1 MNEHDE
7 MNGRTDGENGYY
19 SFSAEEQENRE
30 LSDSIGE
37 HVEQQLRTG
46 KSVYS
51 DGSYAD
57 ADYILSDEAPTTP
70 RRYYT
75 PPERETRQAEPRPEK
90 KKGVFSR
97 VLAGVLAGLL
107 MGSAVSVGIMGLL
120 QSRETGSRELSANLS
135 GVVSETPAPT
145 PTPLLTVNT
154 AHGDEMNAT
163 DIYAAATAQVVGIR
177 TEITGY
183 NIWGQATK
191 NAVSGTGFII
201 SEDGYILTNH
211 HVIEDAYKG
220 GYDVNV
226 IFYNGDTYVA
236 EIVGFE
242 GEDSDVAVLKIDAA
256 GLTPVTFGDSSTLA
270 VGETVYAVGNPLGEL
285 TYTMTRGMVSA
296 LDRDITTSSTSNGVT
311 VTTTMNMFQIDAAVN
326 SGNSG
331 GPVYNSRGEVEGMV
345 SAKYAASGVEGLG
358 FALPINDVIDI
369 ANDLI
374 TKGYVSGKPHMGVMV
389 QNMPRNVAAYYN
401 VPTGSYVYFVEE
413 NSAAARAGLEQGDII
428 TAIGGQT
435 VSGNSDLIAA
445 EKGYKAG
452 DTAEITVYRNGST
465 LQLQLTFDEQQ
476 PSAETE
482 TRQTSGQTQVYPWG
496 YAYNGGTY

>member
-7 MNGRTDGENGYY
+7 INGRTEGESAQGGYY
-19 SFSAEEQENRE
+19 SFNPEEKE

-37 HVEQQLRTG
+37 HVERQLREG
-46 KSVYS
+46 GSAYS
-51 DGSYAD
+51 DGSYSD

-75 PPERETRQAEPRPEK
+75 PPEREPRQTEPRQRK
-90 KKGVFSR
+90 QKGVFSR
-97 VLAGVLAGLL
+97 VLAGVLAGVL
-107 MGSAVSVGIMGLL
+107 MGSAVSVGVMGML
-120 QSRETGSRELSANLS
+120 QNRSTAGAELSANLS
-135 GVVSETPAPT
+135 GIVTETPEPT

-154 AHGDEMNAT
+154 THGDEMTAT

-183 NIWGQATK
+183 NIWGQATT

-242 GEDSDVAVLKIDAA
+242 GEDSDVAVLKIDKT
-256 GLTPVTFGDSSTLA
+256 GLTPVTFGDSSTMA

-296 LDRDITTSSTSNGVT
+296 LDREISTRTTVGNTY
-311 VTTTMNMFQIDAAVN
+311 VTTTMNMFQFDAAVN

-331 GPVYNSRGEVEGMV
+331 GPVYNSRGEVVGMV

-374 TKGYVSGKPHMGVMV
+374 TKGYVSGKPTMGIQA
-389 QNMPRNVAAYYN
+389 QNMPQNVASYYG
-401 VPTGSYVYFVEE
+401 VPTGSYVYMIDEG
-413 NSAAARAGLEQGDII
+413 SAAERAGLQKGDII
-428 TAIGGQT
+428 TAIDGRT

-445 EKGYKAG
+445 EKNYKAG
-452 DTAEITVYRNGST
+452 DTATLTVYRDGSSI
-465 LQLQLTFDEQQ
+465 QVEITFDEQKPDEDVAIQ
-476 PSAETE
+476 
-482 TRQTSGQTQVYPWG
+482 QTDAQQGTSRYFPG
-496 YAYNGGTY
+496 YGGTY